1 MPFHRVATNVQKQER
16 ERERR
21 GVGGRERQKEKE
33 KVRGLNGER
42 ARVREDRMMAC
53 HGPAPTDTR
62 YQMMPFH
69 WQASPL
75 LQSRCLSLPCPLSA
89 NKPLSRM
96 LPPPPL

>member
-1 MPFHRVATNVQKQER
+1 M
-16 ERERR
+16 
-21 GVGGRERQKEKE
+21 GGGGRERQKEKE
-33 KVRGLNGER
+33 DERGLNGER
-42 ARVREDRMMAC
+42 ARVREGQNDGVQ
-53 HGPAPTDTR
+53 GPVPTDTR
-62 YQMMPFH
+62 YQMTPFH